1 MRPATTSKGAPC
13 GRLVC
18 TYHLA
23 GHTGEVTGHSGLLNP
38 ILVGA
43 CGVPSASGLGFAPLI
58 LLIGRS
64 VMTRAHAVGSIR
76 RRGRRLFLPA
86 VVGSVVLIGTLA
98 AAAPPAP
105 RPGAVTSITGQL
117 NAVSAV
123 SPSDAW
129 AVGFT
134 VIAGQP
140 GAVPLIM
147 HWNGT
152 SWSKAKSPNIPFGE
166 LNGVSMVSATDGWAA
181 GWSRNTGKIIIL
193 HWDGTSWT
201 QVPGP
206 APDNGVLFGV
216 SADSATDAWTA
227 GPLSS
232 ERSRPAVMLHWDG
245 TSWTR
250 VPITVSGIFSDLDA
264 VSAAS
269 ASDAWIVGLVDQSQ
283 VLQSLAL
290 HWDGTSWTQ
299 VPAPSPGPESTLT
312 AVSDASPGNAWAV
325 GWADRTQDGTQTI
338 TLHWNGS
345 AWQHVASPSPGHQ
358 IPRAGVIG
366 NELTGVAITSRMNAW
381 AVGDYTVNGTDR
393 QAALTL
399 HWNGSRWAR
408 VPNLGGTSDSFLHG
422 ISMVS
427 ATDGW
432 AVGGHRN
439 TGKIIILRWN
449 GSTWGQP

>member
-1 MRPATTSKGAPC
+1 
-13 GRLVC
+13 
-18 TYHLA
+18 
-23 GHTGEVTGHSGLLNP
+23 
-38 ILVGA
+38 
-43 CGVPSASGLGFAPLI
+43 
-58 LLIGRS
+58 
-64 VMTRAHAVGSIR
+64 MTRAHAVGSIR

-201 QVPGP
+201 QVP
-206 APDNGVLFGV
+206 
-216 SADSATDAWTA
+216 T
-227 GPLSS
+227 
-232 ERSRPAVMLHWDG
+232 
-245 TSWTR
+245 
-250 VPITVSGIFSDLDA
+250 
-264 VSAAS
+264 
-269 ASDAWIVGLVDQSQ
+269 
-283 VLQSLAL
+283 
-290 HWDGTSWTQ
+290 
-299 VPAPSPGPESTLT
+299 PSPGPETTLT
-312 AVSDASPGNAWAV
+312 AVSDTSPGNAWAV